1 MPFSFR
7 AARRHPLRRVS
18 VQTITALVV
27 AAVLRATAGLAYLT
41 YLGWQHRSKTNE
53 VVEREMTMALLYGQ
67 AGQAATAQGAAA
79 LAYYMLQNPQFMQD
93 FEGERE
99 SAALALSRL
108 TQAVPDDDAEELA
121 KMERLR
127 EAHEVAGQVYAE
139 FFDQVDSGDEAA
151 ALATLADQG
160 LQGQLRFLIEGLAA
174 ASGEAAVRLLEAQHE
189 DEAVQSTWNRIV
201 LAGAAVW
208 ALVMGIGGFVAI
220 RWVLRP
226 MARVEKATR
235 AMASGNLSVRVP
247 SVALRE
253 LDELATSF
261 NTMAKSLEE
270 STNQLTHAATTD
282 GLTGLQNHRS
292 LQDTL
297 SKEVERSVRYG
308 HPLAVLMMDIDGF
321 KLFNDTHGHQAGDDV
336 LRRVADV
343 LRKATRTSDVI
354 ARYGGDEF
362 MVILP
367 NTNRDGAVSM
377 ANRITEA
384 FSRERVHTGG
394 GDDLPLAISVGL
406 AVCPD
411 DSRNK
416 QELLAYADASLYEVK
431 QASAGPLQLTRQEP
445 AELIAYRDT
454 PLGVLDVLV
463 RGIDSKDRYTRRHSQ
478 QDAELAAELGDELG
492 LSQEPLRA
500 LLIAGL
506 LHDVGKIGVPDH
518 VLKKPGPLTDDE
530 LKMMQEHVVL
540 GKLIIQ
546 VVPNLRDVA
555 EAVCAHH
562 ERWDGTGYPEG
573 LKGEEIPLLG
583 RVLAVADAY
592 SAMILD
598 RPYRKALNHEEAVAE
613 LRRGAGTQFDP
624 GLVEPFI
631 RLLER
636 RRESAA

>member
-1 MPFSFR
+1 M
-7 AARRHPLRRVS
+7 V
-18 VQTITALVV
+18 
-27 AAVLRATAGLAYLT
+27 
-41 YLGWQHRSKTNE
+41 
-53 VVEREMTMALLYGQ
+53 MALQYQ
-67 AGQAATAQGAAA
+67 EARQSATAQGAAL
-79 LAYYMLQNPQFMQD
+79 LAYYLMRSPQFRQD
-93 FEGERE
+93 FENSRQLVE
-99 SAALALSRL
+99 SALSKLAMV
-108 TQAVPDDDAEELA
+108 VPDDHVEELA
-121 KMERLR
+121 RIERLR
-127 EAHEVAGQVYAE
+127 QAHEVAGQAYAR
-139 FFDQVDSGDEAA
+139 FFEYVDSGDEAA
-151 ALATLADQG
+151 ALVSLADHEAQD
-160 LQGQLRFLIEGLAA
+160 QVRFLIEDLDVASSDAAARLLAA
-174 ASGEAAVRLLEAQHE
+174 QQK
-189 DEAVQSTWNRIV
+189 DEAVQTTWNRIV
-201 LAGAAVW
+201 LVGAALW
-208 ALVMGIGGFVAI
+208 ALVMGIGGFVAV

-235 AMASGNLSVRVP
+235 AMASGDLSVRVP
-247 SVALRE
+247 PVALRE

-261 NTMAKSLEE
+261 NIMAESLEE
-270 STNQLTHAATTD
+270 PTNRLRHAATTD

-297 SKEVERSVRYG
+297 SKEVERGVRHG

-321 KLFNDTHGHQAGDDV
+321 KLFNDTYGHQAGDNV

-343 LRKATRTSDVI
+343 LRRTTRTSDII

-362 MVILP
+362 VVVLP
-367 NTNRDGAVSM
+367 NTDRAGAVSM
-377 ANRITEA
+377 VDRITEA
-384 FSRERVHTGG
+384 FSRERVRTGG

-416 QELLAYADASLYEVK
+416 QELLAYADASLYEAK
-431 QASAGPLQLTRQEP
+431 EASAGTLRLTRQEP
-445 AELIAYRDT
+445 AELITYRDT

-478 QDAELAAELGDELG
+478 QDAELAAELGEELG

-518 VLKKPGPLTDDE
+518 ILKKPGPLTDDE
-530 LKMMQEHVVL
+530 LGMMQEHVVL
-540 GKLIIQ
+540 GKLMIQ

-562 ERWDGTGYPEG
+562 ERWDGKGYPEG

-583 RVLAVADAY
+583 RILAVADAY

-598 RPYRKALNHEEAVAE
+598 RPYRKALSHEEAVAE